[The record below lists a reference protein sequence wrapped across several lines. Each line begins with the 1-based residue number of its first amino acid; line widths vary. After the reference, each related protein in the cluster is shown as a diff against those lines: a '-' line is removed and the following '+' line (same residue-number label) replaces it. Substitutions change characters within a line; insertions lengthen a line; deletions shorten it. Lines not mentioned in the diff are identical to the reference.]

1 MLWVDKYRPQS
12 LNRLDY
18 HQDLSRRL
26 INLAQS
32 DQVPHLLFYGPS
44 GAGKKTRVMSFLREL
59 FGSGVEKLKLEH
71 RTFKTPSGKTIEISM
86 ISSNFHIEMNACDAG
101 IYDRIIIQDIIKEM
115 AQSHPIQSVSSQHS
129 FKVIFLVEVDRLT
142 RQAQAALRRT
152 MEKYTSSCR
161 IIMCCNS
168 LSKVIEPVR
177 SRCLTIRIAAPSHEE
192 ICSVLKTIAK
202 KEKVELPNE
211 LAMRI
216 AHSSQRNMRRAIL
229 MMEACRVQQYPFVPN
244 QTVPLSDWETFI
256 AQLGMSIVQEQ
267 SPQKLLEAREKL
279 YELLINCIP
288 ADVILRTLSRELM
301 KQLDDQLK
309 HEVAY
314 WAAFYEQRLRA
325 GSKEIFHLEAF
336 VAKFMSLY
344 KGFLV
349 NLFG

>member
-1 MLWVDKYRPQS
+1 
-12 LNRLDY
+12 
-18 HQDLSRRL
+18 
-26 INLAQS
+26 
-32 DQVPHLLFYGPS
+32 
-44 GAGKKTRVMSFLREL
+44 
-59 FGSGVEKLKLEH
+59 
-71 RTFKTPSGKTIEISM
+71 
-86 ISSNFHIEMNACDAG
+86 
-101 IYDRIIIQDIIKEM
+101 
-115 AQSHPIQSVSSQHS
+115 
-129 FKVIFLVEVDRLT
+129 
-142 RQAQAALRRT
+142 
-152 MEKYTSSCR
+152 
-161 IIMCCNS
+161 
-168 LSKVIEPVR
+168 
-177 SRCLTIRIAAPSHEE
+177 
-192 ICSVLKTIAK
+192 
-202 KEKVELPNE
+202 
-211 LAMRI
+211 
-216 AHSSQRNMRRAIL
+216 MRRAIL